1 MDKPIL
7 KNEIEAKING
17 VATVEDN
24 INEVKEYA
32 ISLKEY
38 YSKLVFTDDQKTE
51 AESERATINKLVK
64 QVADSRKRIVDEF
77 KKPINLFENTA
88 KETEKILKET
98 SDFIDVQVKNFEEKE
113 KSIRKENARKI
124 YEENIEELQDI
135 ISFEKIFNIK
145 WLNKGMW
152 KKDNTSPEIEKEII
166 EIREKVKNGLK
177 AIEDLNS
184 EFELEVK
191 NTFLQDFSLENA
203 IFKNTQLN
211 NQKELMSKVSEKKEE
226 IREQKVEKMVTKKVV
241 EEPLEKLLTY
251 ILKITGTLSKQKAL
265 KEFLDLN
272 EMTYEKVEEN
282 V

>member
-51 AESERATINKLVK
+51 AENERATINKLVK

-98 SDFIDVQVKNFEEKE
+98 SDFIDIQVKNFEEKE
-113 KSIRKENARKI
+113 KNIRKENARKI

-152 KKDNTSPEIEKEII
+152 KKDNSSPEIEKEII

-226 IREQKVEKMVTKKVV
+226 IREQKVEKMVTKQVI

-251 ILKITGTLSKQKAL
+251 TLKITGTLSKQKAL